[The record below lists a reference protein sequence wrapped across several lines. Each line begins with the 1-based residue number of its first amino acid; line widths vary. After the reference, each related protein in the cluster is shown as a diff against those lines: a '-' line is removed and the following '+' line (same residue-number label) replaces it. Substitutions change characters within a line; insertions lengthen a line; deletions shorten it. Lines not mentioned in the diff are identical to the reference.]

1 MKLDKYRKTKS
12 ERIKSGAGLVQRF
25 MLYLLSPVIAGTV
38 LTLVFFLKNV
48 YPFGYSNVIHTDM
61 IHSYVPL
68 YYHLWDCMH
77 SGKNLFYD
85 IYSAGGINMAGSVSF
100 ISLLSPLNA
109 VFFFIDRD
117 IIPEFMSIFTA
128 FKIILTALSSGIF
141 FNYMFRKNGIINV
154 CLSLLYTFS
163 GFVLIYQ
170 SNIMW
175 LDMVF
180 LFPFFALSLLRLI
193 SGRGNLAYI
202 FMVFLCMNVNFY
214 LMCMTLL
221 FVILFVGTYVL
232 FYGSRIENRRALI
245 LRLGLCTLA
254 GMLLSMFSVLPG
266 LIHMTGGVR
275 AESGRNIIE
284 ILYKLNFYS
293 HQKWGMLLTGSFLI
307 AFMIFMYITRKKYLK
322 EVLFS
327 FTLVFFLG
335 IQLIFENINAIW
347 HFGEYYC
354 FPMRYS
360 YILVF
365 VMACAVGYFAQK
377 YRSFPGTKPP
387 PSKFKAIVICGAFIC
402 LGAYV
407 LLYVMNR
414 MSLKFNIIGETDLEI
429 LNIFMIMYVS
439 MLIYYYLIV
448 YAKGVWGGR
457 FFIFAGVLAEIFA
470 YSMIFIGLPTA
481 LKFDMNTSDVLIPV
495 NNIRA
500 VSEKYGDSGIDEK
513 SKWVFSP
520 NVNYGFIAKLPS
532 LSNWTHMISRD
543 KKEAHIDL
551 GYSSHNTVLYEN
563 GGTAFSDALLGVKKV
578 FSIRD
583 TLDEGL
589 YEEIDKVKD
598 VYVYRP
604 VYELPFGVFMNRY
617 SSGQQSEAAASEE
630 LYNPLDV
637 QNDIYKR
644 ITGSAEE
651 IISYSQP
658 HISFVNLEKTENI
671 KGNSYKRVDEETDS
685 WIDVY
690 VRITG
695 SKALY
700 FFFDYEKAQAFKA
713 SNRYVNQ
720 NRNGMELY
728 VNGEK
733 LSKEA
738 VRCAYPATDNNGPVL
753 LGSFEDEYVRISIKV
768 MKDLEFNN
776 LVFGELDL
784 NKLGELCGSLGQVEV
799 CSNINVVNE
808 GFLRPARIEFDF
820 VLPYDVS
827 DYNNKSLFIPVSY
840 DKGMKC
846 FVNGNETAV
855 EKSADNFIE
864 LPLMGISGGDNNS
877 VSLVF
882 YPAGM
887 SIGIKISII
896 SLAVVIIHAVFS
908 VVGKLKLRTV
918 WLERICFGVFFGVYS
933 LVILGVYL
941 IPVVF
946 TILSIP
952 YRIIMH
958 YTGG

>member
-1 MKLDKYRKTKS
+1 MKSNKYMKKKTKTV
-12 ERIKSGAGLVQRF
+12 KSGTGLMQSF
-25 MLYLLSPVIAGTV
+25 MLCILSPVITGVV
-38 LTLVFFLKNV
+38 LTLVFFLKKV

-77 SGKNLFYD
+77 GGKNLFYD

-100 ISLLSPLNA
+100 ISLLSPLNV

-141 FNYMFRKNGIINV
+141 FNYVFRKNGIINV

-180 LFPFFALSLLRLI
+180 LFPFFALSLMRLVA
-193 SGRGNLAYI
+193 GRGNLAYI
-202 FMVFLCMNVNFY
+202 FMVFLCMTVNFY

-221 FVILFVGTYVL
+221 FVILLAGTYIL
-232 FYGSRIENRRALI
+232 FYGGKIENRRALT

-293 HQKWGMLLTGSFLI
+293 HQKWGMLLTGSFLVVI
-307 AFMIFMYITRKKYLK
+307 MIFMHITRKKYMK
-322 EVLFS
+322 EVIFS
-327 FTLVFFLG
+327 FIIVFFLAA
-335 IQLIFENINAIW
+335 QLVFENINAIW

-360 YILVF
+360 YMLIF

-377 YRSFPGTKPP
+377 YRGFPETKQPP
-387 PSKFKAIVICGAFIC
+387 AKFKAMVLCGAFLSFGVYI
-402 LGAYV
+402 LVYIFNGT
-407 LLYVMNR
+407 
-414 MSLKFNIIGETDLEI
+414 SLKFNIIGDTDLEI
-429 LNIFMIMYVS
+429 LNNFMIMYIS
-439 MLIYYYLIV
+439 MLIYYYLVV
-448 YAKGVWGGR
+448 YVRGVWGGR
-457 FFIFAGVLAEIFA
+457 FLIFIGVLAEIFM
-470 YSMIFIGLPTA
+470 YSMVFIGLPTA
-481 LKFDMNTSDVLIPV
+481 LKFDMNVSDVLLPV
-495 NNIRA
+495 NNVRA
-500 VSEKYGDSGIDEK
+500 VAENYGNNEIYEK

-520 NVNYGFIAKLPS
+520 NVNYGFIIKSPS

-563 GGTAFSDALLGVKKV
+563 GGTAFSDALLGVKNV
-578 FSIRD
+578 FSIRN
-583 TLDEGL
+583 TLDYGL
-589 YEEIDKVKD
+589 YKEIDKVKD
-598 VYVYRP
+598 VYVYEAL
-604 VYELPFGVFMNRY
+604 YELPFGVIMNG
-617 SSGQQSEAAASEE
+617 SAADYRNSLPESDE
-630 LYNPLDV
+630 LYNPIAA
-637 QNDIYKR
+637 QNQIYRR
-644 ITGSAEE
+644 ITGLDED

-671 KGNSYKRVDEETDS
+671 KGNSYKKTDKETDS

-695 SKALY
+695 KKALY
-700 FFFDYEKAQAFKA
+700 FYFDYEKMQAFKA
-713 SNRYVNQ
+713 RNKYVND
-720 NRNGMELY
+720 NINGMELY
-728 VNGEK
+728 VNGRK
-733 LSKEA
+733 LTEES
-738 VRCAYPATDNNGPVL
+738 VRCAYPSTDNNGPVL
-753 LGSFEDEYVRISIKV
+753 LGSFEDEYVRISLKI

-784 NKLGELCGSLGQVEV
+784 YKLGELCGYLGQREI
-799 CSNINVVNE
+799 CSNISVVNE
-808 GFLRPARIEFDF
+808 GFMKPVRVNFDF
-820 VLPYDVS
+820 SMPQYAVDGK
-827 DYNNKSLFIPVSY
+827 KSLFIPISY
-840 DKGMKC
+840 EKGMKC
-846 FVNGNETAV
+846 FVNGMATSV

-864 LPLMGISGGDNNS
+864 LPLDGISEKGSNS

-882 YPAGM
+882 YPVGM
-887 SIGIKISII
+887 SAGIKISIA
-896 SLAVVIIHAVFS
+896 SLLAVAVYE
-908 VVGKLKLRTV
+908 VLLLLGKPRFRAV
-918 WLERICFGVFFGVYS
+918 WLEKLCFAAFYAVYS
-933 LVILGVYL
+933 IVVLGVYL
-941 IPVVF
+941 IPMVF
-946 TILSIP
+946 TFLSIP

-958 YTGG
+958 YIGG